1 METPRPQTSST
12 VGNEAADS
20 TPDVATQE
28 VTLIIMI
35 IIIIITIGLIIN
47 RFV

>member
-35 IIIIITIGLIIN
+35 IIIITIGLIIN